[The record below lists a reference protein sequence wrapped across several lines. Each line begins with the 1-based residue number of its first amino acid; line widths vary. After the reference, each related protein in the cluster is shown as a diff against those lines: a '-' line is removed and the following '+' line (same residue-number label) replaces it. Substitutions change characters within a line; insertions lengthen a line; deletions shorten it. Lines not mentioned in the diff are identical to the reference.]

1 MGSREATTKATI
13 AILLVLV
20 VVLAST
26 TAYYG
31 YAMAD
36 ANARASSIQKS
47 AADLQYR
54 NDELQRL
61 LAVAQSRQNST
72 VAGLNPVSIY
82 DSSNRSVVTIQGSR
96 AVSVLTLFGPQNT
109 IESVL
114 GSGFVVEYSNS
125 DYVVTNFHVVD
136 SMVNVTVTFWNGDAY
151 GAKVIG
157 ADPNSDLAVLSTE
170 ASESDLHPLGLTSS
184 SFLMVGQPVV
194 AIGNPF
200 GLSGSVTF
208 GIISQLG
215 RTIQYQSTS
224 STFSIA
230 DVIQFSAPINP
241 GNSGGPL
248 LDANGFVVG
257 ITSAAVTGSQ
267 GVGFAIPSDAILR
280 ELPSLIQ
287 AGKYAS
293 HPYLGIQAVDMNYQ
307 LAQAMRTSTTYGVLI
322 ETIAPSGPADKANLK
337 GGRQVVT
344 IGTNQY
350 MLGGDIIVS
359 VNGTRIV
366 NYDALATYLEEYT
379 VPGQTVQVGIVR
391 SGNQIVV
398 SLVVGSLPSQ

>member
-1 MGSREATTKATI
+1 VGSRDARSKAVT

-20 VVLAST
+20 VILAST
-26 TAYYG
+26 TVYFS
-31 YAMAD
+31 YAVAD
-36 ANARASSIQKS
+36 ANARVSSIQKS
-47 AADLQYR
+47 VADLQYR
-54 NDELQRL
+54 NGELQRQL
-61 LAVAQSRQNST
+61 GVAQSRQNST
-72 VAGLNPVSIY
+72 VADLNPVFIY
-82 DSSNRSVVTIQGSR
+82 ETSNRSVVTIQGSR
-96 AVSVLTLFGPQNT
+96 TVSVLTLFGSQNAV
-109 IESVL
+109 ESVL
-114 GSGFVVEYSNS
+114 GSGFVVDYSNS
-125 DYVVTNFHVVD
+125 DYIVTNFHVVD

-151 GAKVIG
+151 GAKVVG
-157 ADPNSDLAVLSTE
+157 SDPYSDLAVLSTE
-170 ASESDLHPLGLTSS
+170 ASQSDLHPLDLTSS
-184 SFLMVGQPVV
+184 SSLMVGQPVV

-215 RTIQYQSTS
+215 RTIQYQSIS
-224 STFSIA
+224 STFTVA
-230 DVIQFSAPINP
+230 DAIQFSAPINP

-287 AGKYAS
+287 AGKYSS

-322 ETIAPSGPADKANLK
+322 EATAPGGPADKATLK
-337 GGRQVVT
+337 GGHQTVT
-344 IGTNQY
+344 IGSNQY
-350 MLGGDIIVS
+350 ILGGDIIVS

-379 VPGQTVQVGIVR
+379 VPGQTIQVGIIR

-398 SLVVGSLPSQ
+398 PLVVGSLPSQ

>member
-1 MGSREATTKATI
+1 MGSRDARSKAVT

-20 VVLAST
+20 VILAST
-26 TAYYG
+26 TVYFS
-31 YAMAD
+31 YAVAD
-36 ANARASSIQKS
+36 ANARVSSIQKS
-47 AADLQYR
+47 VADLQYR
-54 NDELQRL
+54 NGELQRQL
-61 LAVAQSRQNST
+61 GVAQSRQNST
-72 VAGLNPVSIY
+72 VADLNPVFIY
-82 DSSNRSVVTIQGSR
+82 ETSNRSVVTIQGSR
-96 AVSVLTLFGPQNT
+96 TVSVLTLFGSQNAV
-109 IESVL
+109 ESVL
-114 GSGFVVEYSNS
+114 GSGFVVDYSNS
-125 DYVVTNFHVVD
+125 DYIVTNFHVVD

-151 GAKVIG
+151 GAKVVG
-157 ADPNSDLAVLSTE
+157 SDPYSDLAVLSTE
-170 ASESDLHPLGLTSS
+170 ASQSDLHPLDLTSS
-184 SFLMVGQPVV
+184 SSLMVGQPVV

-215 RTIQYQSTS
+215 RTIQYQSIS
-224 STFSIA
+224 STFTVA
-230 DVIQFSAPINP
+230 DAIQFSAPINP

-287 AGKYAS
+287 AGKYSS

-322 ETIAPSGPADKANLK
+322 EATAPGGPADKATLK
-337 GGRQVVT
+337 GGHQTVT
-344 IGTNQY
+344 IGSNQY
-350 MLGGDIIVS
+350 ILGGDIIVS

-379 VPGQTVQVGIVR
+379 VPGQTIQVGIIR

-398 SLVVGSLPSQ
+398 PLVVGSLPSQ